1 MAITDKD
8 NFISRE
14 NEEKLGRIPA
24 TDTLTLTAQS
34 TEYSYAIPSG
44 TKILAFKLRTIDNDV
59 VYGFAT
65 GALNLTLNAGERRTI
80 DNINL
85 VDRTLFV
92 QCNQA
97 AGKVLEIEYWQ

>member
-14 NEEKLGRIPA
+14 NEEKLGRIPS
-24 TDTLTLTAQS
+24 TDTLTLTNQS
-34 TEYSYAIPSG
+34 TEYSIAILTG
-44 TKILAFKLRTIDNDV
+44 TKILAFKMRTIDFDA

-85 VDRTLFV
+85 VDRTLFLR
-92 QCNQA
+92 CNQA
-97 AGKVLEIEYWQ
+97 AGKIIEIEFWQ